1 MVELKYILLG
11 AMLKLVIRHLNPN
24 HMVEL
29 KYILKI
35 CKINA
40 LGIAKIDKK
49 EQSNL
54 IKLQNDIC

>member
-1 MVELKYILLG
+1 MQDKLKSSAIDPPFPSKKTAGLLG

-35 CKINA
+35 KLKI
-40 LGIAKIDKK
+40 KI
-49 EQSNL
+49 
-54 IKLQNDIC
+54 